1 MQCPL
6 CQAENLPT
14 AGICTKCSTPLPW
27 NKPESGATI
36 SGGTISGG
44 TVAGGTLAG
53 ETIPRATY
61 AWSMAVDPPPEA
73 LTTPGEDLIGKMLA
87 DRYEILQLLGQG
99 GMGAVY
105 KARDTELERLVALK
119 LIRPELASNPEI
131 LRRFKQ
137 ELILAREVTHR
148 NVIRIFDLGQ
158 AHGIKFITMEFVEGR
173 DLRTVIR
180 ERGKIPPDETVT
192 IIAQVCRAL
201 EAAHAA
207 GVVHRDLKPQNIML
221 DAKDRVF
228 VMDFGIA
235 HSLETPGMT
244 QTGALMG
251 TPEYMSP
258 EQAKGMK
265 VDARSDLFALGI
277 IFYEMLTG
285 VSPYKADTA
294 LATLLKRT
302 TERPQPPAELDPTI
316 PKAISDV
323 VMKCLEIDRDYRYS
337 TAREILED
345 LGHEMPTSIRTIPPT
360 LVQPGGAQRALP
372 GDPSKPAATMRPW
385 MWIAAVLA
393 LAIVGVASYTIRGRI
408 LRGPAGPHA
417 PIKVLVADFSNHTGD
432 PVFDGTLEP
441 MFNVALEGASFI
453 NAYNRGSARKLAQK
467 LPNPTEKLDEQPAR
481 LVALSQGISTVITGE
496 ISRRG
501 DNYDVSALALDAAT
515 GNVIAKSEAT
525 AASKDDVLGTVP
537 KLAAPIRK
545 ALGDS
550 TPEAAQLERAGGAF
564 TAASLEVVHQ
574 YGVAMEQQFAGKS
587 EESLKS
593 FAKAAELD
601 PNFARAYSGMAASS
615 IRLDRESDAAKY
627 MNLAMEHVDR
637 MTDRERYRVRGLY
650 YATSGNWQ
658 KCTEE
663 YSSLVQSYPGDNIG
677 HNNLAYC
684 LSQMRNLPRAIE
696 EARQDV
702 ETNPNDSAYT
712 NLSEFTSYTGDFQNG
727 ESEARELRQRYPSSE
742 NGYLALAFAQMGEG
756 QLTDAADTYSQ
767 LAKLGEHGASSSAWG
782 LADLAV
788 YQGRFAD
795 SVRILEQG
803 AAADLTAKN
812 NDSAADKFT
821 ALAYTQ
827 LWMQRNAQATA
838 AVDKA
843 LANSK
848 EVKIRF
854 LAAKVYAET
863 GQPDKAQKLAT
874 GLAAEVQTEAQA
886 DAKMIE
892 AALALKRRDT
902 QQAIKALTDANTLL
916 NTWLGHFELG
926 RAYLEANAFAEADSE
941 FDQCLKRRGEALS
954 LFMDQVPTY
963 GYLPPVYYYQGR
975 VREGLKSPGFAESYR
990 TYLSIRGQ
998 AGEDP
1003 LLPEIKRKLGQ

>member
-6 CQAENLPT
+6 CQAENLPS
-14 AGICTKCSTPLPW
+14 AAVCTKCSTPLPW
-27 NKPESGATI
+27 NNEDLGATMDDR
-36 SGGTISGG
+36 
-44 TVAGGTLAG
+44 TLTEG
-53 ETIPRATY
+53 SPPRATY
-61 AWSMAVDPPPEA
+61 AWSVAVNPPAGAPSAQGKE
-73 LTTPGEDLIGKMLA
+73 LIGAMLA
-87 DRYEILQLLGQG
+87 ERYEILELLGQG

-158 AHGIKFITMEFVEGR
+158 AQGIKFITMEFVEGR
-173 DLRTVIR
+173 DLRAVLKDK
-180 ERGKIPPDETVT
+180 GKLPPDEAVK

-221 DAKDRVF
+221 DAKDRVY

-258 EQAKGMK
+258 EQARGMK

-277 IFYEMLTG
+277 IFYELLTG
-285 VSPYKADTA
+285 ISPYKADTA
-294 LATLLKRT
+294 IATLLKRT
-302 TERPQPPAELDPTI
+302 QERPQPPADLDPTI

-323 VMKCLEIDRDYRYS
+323 IMKCLEIDRDLRYS

-345 LGHEMPTSIRTIPPT
+345 LGHESPTSVRTIAPTMVTAPAPPMPAEVS
-360 LVQPGGAQRALP
+360 LFQRYRIWIIGGAAGLLL
-372 GDPSKPAATMRPW
+372 
-385 MWIAAVLA
+385 VL
-393 LAIVGVASYTIRGRI
+393 IGVASYTIRGRI
-408 LRGPAGPHA
+408 LRVPAGPHS
-417 PIKVLVADFSNHTGD
+417 PITVLVADFSNHTGD

-453 NAYNRGSARKLAQK
+453 NAYNRGTARKLAEK

-481 LVALSQGISTVITGE
+481 LVALSQRISTVIVGE

-501 DNYDVSALALDAAT
+501 DNYAVSAIALDAAT
-515 GNVIAKSEAT
+515 GNVIAQAEAT
-525 AASKDDVLGTVP
+525 AASKDTVVSTIP
-537 KLAAPIRK
+537 KLVAPIRK
-545 ALGDS
+545 ALGDA

-574 YGVAMEQQFAGKS
+574 YGVAMEEQFAGKS

-615 IRLDRESDAAKY
+615 IRLDRQSDAAKY

-650 YATSGNWQ
+650 YGTSGNWQ
-658 KCTEE
+658 KCAEE
-663 YSSLVQSYPGDNIG
+663 YSALVQSYPGDNIG
-677 HNNLAYC
+677 HNNLAIC
-684 LSQMRNLPRAIE
+684 LGKMRNLPKAIE
-696 EARQDV
+696 EARRDV
-702 ETNPNDSAYT
+702 ETNPNELAYT
-712 NLSEFTSYTGDFQNG
+712 DLSVLTSYTGDFQNG
-727 ESEARELRQRYPSSE
+727 ETEARELRKRYPSSE
-742 NGYLALAFAQMGEG
+742 YGYLALAFAQMGEG
-756 QLTDAADTYSQ
+756 QLPDAADTYSQ

-788 YQGRFAD
+788 YQGRFAE

-803 AAADLTAKN
+803 AAADLAAKN

-821 ALAYTQ
+821 ALAYSQ
-827 LWMQRNAQATA
+827 LWMQRKPQASTA
-838 AVDKA
+838 VEKA
-843 LANSK
+843 LANSN

-854 LAAKVYAET
+854 LAAKVFAET
-863 GQPDKAQKLAT
+863 GQQDKAQKLAT

-892 AALALKRRDT
+892 AALALQRKDT

-941 FDQCLKRRGEALS
+941 FDQCLRRRGEALS
-954 LFMDQVPTY
+954 LFMDEVPTY

-975 VREGLKSPGFAESYR
+975 VREGLKSAGFADSYR
-990 TYLSIRGQ
+990 TYLGIRGQ

-1003 LLPEIKRKLGQ
+1003 LLPEIRKRLEH